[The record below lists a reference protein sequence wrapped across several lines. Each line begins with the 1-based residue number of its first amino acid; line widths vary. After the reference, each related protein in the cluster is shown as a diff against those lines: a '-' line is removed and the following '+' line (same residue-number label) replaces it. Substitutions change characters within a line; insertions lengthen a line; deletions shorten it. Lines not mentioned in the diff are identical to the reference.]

1 MNFNV
6 TGQARSPGLI
16 QSMLKGDTLVPGAQ
30 TSPIDISSNKVPQV
44 KICIDL
50 KKYIDGFP
58 DEDECVFKVAQAEI
72 ERNIRK
78 VIEKLIPKIEGREKL
93 IHKMQ
98 SSHDVYN
105 VSTSPNNIRPK
116 VVTPQSGSTHTK
128 PNQRTEVERKPLDGG
143 VAVSSS
149 DSPAPI
155 DITDSDIKTC
165 VELQKFI
172 DGFNGSTETEK
183 LDYSKSQA
191 RIKKDIREKEKKEKI
206 EKEISKKVK
215 KLILMIEKRH
225 NLLKMKGS
233 GSIENDEE
241 ELDIIEKNK
250 KRLQKMSGS
259 IENDEE
265 DLDIIE
271 KNKKRLQKM
280 IGSIENDEEELD
292 TIEKHHNFL
301 KMKGSGSI
309 ENDEEE
315 LDTSKDLAEHAIPK
329 TLEL

>member
-6 TGQARSPGLI
+6 TGQPRSPGLI
-16 QSMLKGDTLVPGAQ
+16 QSILKGDTLVPGAQ
-30 TSPIDISSNKVPQV
+30 TSPIDISSNKVAQV
-44 KICIDL
+44 EICIAL
-50 KKYIDGFP
+50 KRYIDGFP

-105 VSTSPNNIRPK
+105 VSTSPNNIPPK

-128 PNQRTEVERKPLDGG
+128 PNQRTEVEREPLDGG
-143 VAVSSS
+143 VVVSSS
-149 DSPAPI
+149 DSSAPI
-155 DITDSDIKTC
+155 DITDSRDIKIC
-165 VELQKFI
+165 VDLQKFI

-215 KLILMIEKRH
+215 KLILMIEKHH

-265 DLDIIE
+265 
-271 KNKKRLQKM
+271 
-280 IGSIENDEEELD
+280 
-292 TIEKHHNFL
+292 
-301 KMKGSGSI
+301 
-309 ENDEEE
+309 E
-315 LDTSKDLAEHAIPK
+315 LDTSKDLAEHAIPDKGLAEHAIPDKDLAEHAIPK

>member
-6 TGQARSPGLI
+6 TRQARSPGLI

-44 KICIDL
+44 KICIAL

-78 VIEKLIPKIEGREKL
+78 VIEKLIPKIVDREKL
-93 IHKMQ
+93 IYKMQ
-98 SSHDVYN
+98 SSHDVYS
-105 VSTSPNNIRPK
+105 VSTSSNNILPK
-116 VVTPQSGSTHTK
+116 VTPQSGSTHTK
-128 PNQRTEVERKPLDGG
+128 HNQRTEVEREPLDSG
-143 VAVSSS
+143 VVVSSS

-215 KLILMIEKRH
+215 KLILMIEKHH

-233 GSIENDEE
+233 
-241 ELDIIEKNK
+241 
-250 KRLQKMSGS
+250 
-259 IENDEE
+259 
-265 DLDIIE
+265 
-271 KNKKRLQKM
+271 
-280 IGSIENDEEELD
+280 GSIENDEEELD

>member
-6 TGQARSPGLI
+6 TGQQRSPGLI
-16 QSMLKGDTLVPGAQ
+16 QSILKGDTLVPGAQ
-30 TSPIDISSNKVPQV
+30 TSPIDISSNKVAQV
-44 KICIDL
+44 EICIAL
-50 KKYIDGFP
+50 KRYIDDFP
-58 DEDECVFKVAQAEI
+58 DKDECVFKVAQAEI

-78 VIEKLIPKIEGREKL
+78 VIEKLIPKIVDREKL
-93 IHKMQ
+93 IYKMQ
-98 SSHDVYN
+98 SSHDVYS
-105 VSTSPNNIRPK
+105 VSTSSNNILPK
-116 VVTPQSGSTHTK
+116 MVTPQSGSTHTK
-128 PNQRTEVERKPLDGG
+128 PNQRTEVEREPLDSG
-143 VAVSSS
+143 VVVSSS

-191 RIKKDIREKEKKEKI
+191 RIKKDIREQEKKEKI

-215 KLILMIEKRH
+215 KLILMIEKHH

-250 KRLQKMSGS
+250 KRLQKMSV
-259 IENDEE
+259 
-265 DLDIIE
+265 
-271 KNKKRLQKM
+271 
-280 IGSIENDEEELD
+280 SIENDEEELD

>member
-105 VSTSPNNIRPK
+105 VST

-143 VAVSSS
+143 GVVSSS

-233 GSIENDEE
+233 GSIENDEV
-241 ELDIIEKNK
+241 ELDTIEKHHNF
-250 KRLQKMSGS
+250 LKMKGSGS

>member
-6 TGQARSPGLI
+6 TGQARSLGLI
-16 QSMLKGDTLVPGAQ
+16 QSILKGDTLVPGAQ
-30 TSPIDISSNKVPQV
+30 TSPIDISSKGVFKVPQV

-128 PNQRTEVERKPLDGG
+128 PNQRTEVAREPLDGG
-143 VAVSSS
+143 VVVSSS

-215 KLILMIEKRH
+215 KLILMIEKH
-225 NLLKMKGS
+225 HSLLKMKGS
-233 GSIENDEE
+233 GSIENDEV
-241 ELDIIEKNK
+241 
-250 KRLQKMSGS
+250 
-259 IENDEE
+259 
-265 DLDIIE
+265 
-271 KNKKRLQKM
+271 
-280 IGSIENDEEELD
+280 ELD

>member
-1 MNFNV
+1 MTFNV
-6 TGQARSPGLI
+6 TRQARSPQARSPQARSPGLI

-44 KICIDL
+44 KICIAL

-78 VIEKLIPKIEGREKL
+78 VIEKLIPKIVDRENL
-93 IHKMQ
+93 IYKMQ
-98 SSHDVYN
+98 SSHDVYS
-105 VSTSPNNIRPK
+105 VSTSSNNILPK
-116 VVTPQSGSTHTK
+116 NNNLPKVTPQSGSTHTK
-128 PNQRTEVERKPLDGG
+128 HNQRTGVDCEPLDGG
-143 VAVSSS
+143 DVVSSS

-155 DITDSDIKTC
+155 DIPGSDIKTC

-172 DGFNGSTETEK
+172 DGFNGSTVTEK

-215 KLILMIEKRH
+215 KLILMIEKHH

-233 GSIENDEE
+233 GSIENDED

-250 KRLQKMSGS
+250 KRLQKMSVA
-259 IENDEE
+259 
-265 DLDIIE
+265 
-271 KNKKRLQKM
+271 
-280 IGSIENDEEELD
+280 
-292 TIEKHHNFL
+292 
-301 KMKGSGSI
+301 I

>member
-1 MNFNV
+1 
-6 TGQARSPGLI
+6 
-16 QSMLKGDTLVPGAQ
+16 MLKGDTLVPGAQ

-44 KICIDL
+44 KICIAL

-78 VIEKLIPKIEGREKL
+78 VIEKLIPKIVDRENL
-93 IHKMQ
+93 IYKMQ
-98 SSHDVYN
+98 SSHDVYS
-105 VSTSPNNIRPK
+105 VSTSSNNILPK
-116 VVTPQSGSTHTK
+116 NNNLPKVTPQSGSTHTK
-128 PNQRTEVERKPLDGG
+128 HNQRTGDDREPLDGG
-143 VAVSSS
+143 DVVSSS

-155 DITDSDIKTC
+155 DIPGSDIKTC

-172 DGFNGSTETEK
+172 DGFNGSTVTEK

-215 KLILMIEKRH
+215 KLILMIEKHH

-233 GSIENDEE
+233 GSIENDED

-250 KRLQKMSGS
+250 KRLQKMSVA
-259 IENDEE
+259 
-265 DLDIIE
+265 
-271 KNKKRLQKM
+271 
-280 IGSIENDEEELD
+280 
-292 TIEKHHNFL
+292 
-301 KMKGSGSI
+301 I

>member
-6 TGQARSPGLI
+6 TGQPRLTGLI
-16 QSMLKGDTLVPGAQ
+16 QSILKGDTLVPGAQ
-30 TSPIDISSNKVPQV
+30 TSPIDISSNKVAQV
-44 KICIDL
+44 EICIAL
-50 KKYIDGFP
+50 KRYIDDFP
-58 DEDECVFKVAQAEI
+58 DKDECVFKVAQAEI

-78 VIEKLIPKIEGREKL
+78 VIEKLIPKIVDREKL
-93 IHKMQ
+93 IYKMQ
-98 SSHDVYN
+98 SSHDVYS
-105 VSTSPNNIRPK
+105 VSTSSNNILPK
-116 VVTPQSGSTHTK
+116 EVTPQSGSTHTK
-128 PNQRTEVERKPLDGG
+128 PNQRTEVEPEPLDGG
-143 VAVSSS
+143 VVVSSS
-149 DSPAPI
+149 DSSAPI
-155 DITDSDIKTC
+155 DITDSRDIKIC
-165 VELQKFI
+165 VDLQKFI

-215 KLILMIEKRH
+215 KLISMIEKHH

-265 DLDIIE
+265 
-271 KNKKRLQKM
+271 
-280 IGSIENDEEELD
+280 
-292 TIEKHHNFL
+292 
-301 KMKGSGSI
+301 
-309 ENDEEE
+309 E
-315 LDTSKDLAEHAIPK
+315 LDTSKDLAEHAIPDKDLAEHAIPK